1 MEDIAAIQQYHI
13 QHIID
18 IYLNLKDIL
27 FIMIIFKV
35 YSSILSFDETEKL
48 WWKHGIFL
56 FTWLNKGKYTC
67 HYMSAS
73 QYKPVEN
80 TDVYVHITASWS
92 QLIYIVCMFYVR
104 MFLFVTS
111 TMTPVYLE
119 VIETFYTISGG

>member
-56 FTWLNKGKYTC
+56 FT
-67 HYMSAS
+67 
-73 QYKPVEN
+73 
-80 TDVYVHITASWS
+80 
-92 QLIYIVCMFYVR
+92 
-104 MFLFVTS
+104 
-111 TMTPVYLE
+111 
-119 VIETFYTISGG
+119 